1 MEDNVK
7 KLILEQPI
15 IVPRI
20 LFNNYKKLGL
30 SEEELV
36 VIMLIISYGNKIVYD
51 PSLFMEQLGMTRHK
65 VMKIINDLLA
75 KNIVSLVIEKVSR
88 KNEEYITL
96 DLLYD
101 KLLNIVIDKEE
112 SEEEVDNKIFSIF
125 ESEFGRTL
133 SSMEYGQVM
142 EWLTSGVTEELIT
155 CALRE
160 AVLNGVSNFRYID
173 SILNDWKKKGYKN
186 KEDVMKEKERYR
198 NKKKEVSVFDTD
210 WLND

>member
-1 MEDNVK
+1 MEENVK

-30 SEEELV
+30 NEEELV

-65 VMKIINDLLA
+65 VMRIINDLVA
-75 KNIVSLVIEKVSR
+75 KNVVSLVIEKVSR
-88 KNEEYITL
+88 KSEEYITL

-101 KLLNIVIDKEE
+101 KLLNIVIAKEE
-112 SEEEVDNKIFSIF
+112 CEEEVDNKIFSIF

-142 EWLTSGVTEELIT
+142 EWITSGTPEELII

-198 NKKKEVSVFDTD
+198 NKKKDVSVFDTD